1 MSEKNHIQIPDKG
14 VWNSVKSA
22 KNQKVNHLMVTAG
35 EDTTI
40 VDTPL
45 AINLRIIPRVFTAP
59 LQAVGLV
66 TSIFA
71 RMLNTKITLHLND
84 DKD

>member
-1 MSEKNHIQIPDKG
+1 MSEKNRIQIPDKG
-14 VWNSVKSA
+14 VWSSIKSA
-22 KNQKVNHLMVTAG
+22 KNQKVKHLTVKAG

-40 VDTPL
+40 IDAPL
-45 AINLRIIPRVFTAP
+45 ALDLRIIPKVFTAP

-71 RMLNTKITLHLND
+71 RMLNTNITLHLND
-84 DKD
+84 DKE

>member
-1 MSEKNHIQIPDKG
+1 MSEKNRVQIPDKG
-14 VWNSVKSA
+14 MWTSIKHA
-22 KNQKVNHLMVTAG
+22 ENQKVKHLTVRTG

-40 VDTPL
+40 VDAPL
-45 AINLRIIPRVFTAP
+45 TLNLRIIPRVFTAP
-59 LQAVGLV
+59 LQAIGLV

-71 RMLNTKITLHLND
+71 RMLDTKITLQLDD